1 MLLDP
6 KDATLKG
13 GATQTFRQA
22 RSYANPNGGVV
33 ESTGSLL
40 APELWYREPHMEIVD
55 TMKVRARTNPQHIV
69 LPEGEDSRAIEAAA
83 QIVRE
88 GTAKIT
94 LLGREQIIRAT
105 AQKQGL
111 SLDGV
116 AVTDPAASLSI
127 EKYARILHERRRAH
141 GMTIEEARETARHPL
156 HFATLAVAAGDADGA
171 VGGAV
176 NTTAETVRAAMHSI
190 GLRPDA
196 KLLSGFFIMG
206 LPPVSPHGGF
216 AIGDSGVLLF
226 ADCAVVPDPTAEQLA
241 EIARATAD
249 SARCLLEMVPRVAL
263 LSFSTK
269 GSAEHPRVTKVRE
282 ALRILR
288 AREPELAVD
297 GELQADAALVPAV
310 AASKA
315 PGSAVAGRANVLIF
329 PDLDCG
335 NIGYKLVE
343 RLAGAQA
350 LGPILQGLD
359 RPVNDL
365 SRGCSAED
373 IANVVAITVV
383 QAIAR
388 QEKLLI
394 GVR

>member
-1 MLLDP
+1 
-6 KDATLKG
+6 
-13 GATQTFRQA
+13 
-22 RSYANPNGGVV
+22 
-33 ESTGSLL
+33 
-40 APELWYREPHMEIVD
+40 MEIVD
-55 TMKVRARTNPQHIV
+55 TIKVRARANPKHIV
-69 LPEGEDSRAIEAAA
+69 LPEGEDSRAINAAA
-83 QIVRE
+83 EIVRE

-94 LLGREQIIRAT
+94 LLGREKIIRVA
-105 AQKQGL
+105 AEKHGL

-116 AVTDPAASLSI
+116 AVTDPAASPSI
-127 EKYARILHERRRAH
+127 EMYARILHERRGAH
-141 GMTIEEARETARHPL
+141 GMTLEEARETAQRPL

-206 LPPVSPHGGF
+206 LPPVAPHGGF
-216 AIGDSGVLLF
+216 AIGDAGVLLF

-249 SARCLLEMVPRVAL
+249 SARCLLDMEPRVAL

-288 AREPELAVD
+288 AGEPELAVD

-310 AASKA
+310 AVSKA
-315 PGSAVAGRANVLIF
+315 PGSVVAGRANVLIF

-335 NIGYKLVE
+335 NIAYKLVE

-373 IANVVAITVV
+373 IANVVAITAV